1 MRSHL
6 MREKNLQTRIT
17 RYVKNRWQHGSAAI
31 ELKICHEKSLPFNAV
46 KEHQIAGLLVA
57 KHGTLAYKIPDTGYD
72 QKPFD
77 MVVLNNSSA
86 YVLIM
91 FYQRG
96 CNICY
101 LIDVDK
107 YVHERDNSKRKSL
120 TEERCTE
127 IAEKIVLG

>member
-1 MRSHL
+1 

-77 MVVLNNSSA
+77 MVILKNSEA
-86 YVLIM
+86 YILIM
-91 FYQRG
+91 FYTRG

-101 LIDVDK
+101 LIDVNI
-107 YVHERDNSKRKSL
+107 YVDEVNNSKRKSL
-120 TEERCTE
+120 TEDRASE
-127 IAEKIVLG
+127 IGEKIILA